1 MWSDRSDWQ
10 PMWRTLK
17 TAELRKNA
25 WVYLTWES
33 EGRTPDGTTDCG
45 YSGKALDIAD
55 DWAILVDR

>member
-1 MWSDRSDWQ
+1 
-10 PMWRTLK
+10 MWRTLK